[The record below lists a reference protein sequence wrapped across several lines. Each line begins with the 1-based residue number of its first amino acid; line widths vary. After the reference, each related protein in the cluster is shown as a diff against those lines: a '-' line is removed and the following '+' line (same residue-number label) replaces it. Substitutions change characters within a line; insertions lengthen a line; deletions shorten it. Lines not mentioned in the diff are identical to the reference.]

1 MFTTISGA
9 CQIYEMTVLKTRH
22 GVIEQD
28 GYDTEVQLSAES
40 SVGGDEELQH
50 KCVLRNSAYLHG
62 QSGRSMSRGRFAV

>member
-1 MFTTISGA
+1 MPWGD
-9 CQIYEMTVLKTRH
+9 
-22 GVIEQD
+22 GEQG

-62 QSGRSMSRGRFAV
+62 KPRRSVRPEWFAV